1 LTSKLRRDVKEIM
14 DNYEQ
19 RINDIEIEMVKK
31 CDEPRAREIVKE
43 ELELNSCNEHMVKKI
58 VEEVITGEGKNLQSE
73 ILARER
79 QPKKETVS
87 TVIDELNERKTKEK
101 NLLIFG
107 LKENVSEI
115 LQEREGHDIENILQ
129 LFKDA
134 KITLEQENIQRTQ
147 RLGKFDKEKACRP
160 LLVQLQSVEAKI
172 TLFKNIHYMKAL
184 PKYKDINVS
193 NDLTKTE
200 RARKKELW
208 EEAKKMKDKDDSGDY
223 KYKVRGSGKKVFHGV
238 NVKSLQFYPN

>member
-1 LTSKLRRDVKEIM
+1 M
-14 DNYEQ
+14 
-19 RINDIEIEMVKK
+19 
-31 CDEPRAREIVKE
+31 
-43 ELELNSCNEHMVKKI
+43 
-58 VEEVITGEGKNLQSE
+58 EEVITVEGKNLQSE

-79 QPKKETVS
+79 QHKKETVS
-87 TVIDELNERKTKEK
+87 TVIDELNERKTREK
-101 NLLIFG
+101 NVLIYG

-134 KITLEQENIQRTQ
+134 KITLEQENIQKTQ

-172 TLFKNIHYMKAL
+172 TLFKNIHYMYMKAL

-193 NDLTKTE
+193 NDLTKNE